1 MNKSVFPQKGLACLA
16 AALAVFVASGDNVL
30 HWTGEAGDGKWS
42 TPGNWQ
48 ENVSPRDVGTTE
60 TRVLVFPSG
69 SVSSND
75 WTSFGLKQ
83 IQFTGKGESVVTGGK
98 ISFDANTSEGMIRV
112 IDSTV
117 TMENE
122 IYNNWA
128 STIYCSQG
136 ELIFKGPVISRDP
149 ATTRKLTVAIDYGKF
164 NPDGK
169 VRFLGGVTGAT
180 GSNIDF
186 DLQLGRADDFGK
198 SYCHRLESALNV
210 RDFVVGSSYRTVTLQ
225 IDCGGQNWRNVRV
238 INGYLIAGA
247 ANVFCPTG
255 VIEPNSSY
263 GGNIS
268 YVDLNG
274 FDQTIDRI
282 GGTYR
287 NTGIKSATAATLTMN
302 ATGDGNLDG
311 PFDGSVSLV
320 WNPTDSSTFS
330 AGGENQTDGEIVVQ
344 GGVFDVTGTGSF
356 KNVKNVTVA
365 SGATFSITT
374 SAAGALAAVENVF
387 LDGALS
393 VVATDAALFPKAKVV
408 IGESGRISVPEGCV
422 LKVAAVKV
430 NGEYVAD
437 DDYAGATWIDGSG
450 TVRVDSTPISE
461 GELVWKNAMDGL
473 WTVPGNWFGNAVPDG
488 TKPQTIAV
496 GGADFTV
503 TVPEG
508 TDIGNVLRVGGHS
521 QSGVA
526 TLAPAGATALEA
538 GSRTTVGNHGRIA
551 VPEKATLSIA
561 ADTAATTSD
570 KVIDIVNGGV
580 FEVCGGQL
588 TASSLYGLFCVGDRG
603 VFKVS
608 SGRADIQAYKPSTS
622 SSGAINGLRVLEGGT
637 VEVSGH
643 GVLAPHSGQWGAF
656 PLVNIGGTV
665 KVKDEGMLLFDSKH
679 AAEGKEY
686 SEYVGGSG
694 RIELSGNGRIAFD
707 DGTAGTITFPC
718 VYGDGKCEISV
729 TDNAAFCLTNA
740 TVVVGKSFW
749 YAPANGSMHL
759 TLDSTAN
766 NHIGNVFILG
776 ADGRN
781 GLTAEM
787 EIKRGRVIIGGDGMK
802 LARRNEPS
810 PGNPIT
816 SPVASVSM
824 SGGVLSVSGVNA
836 DQGEAYYTAFELG
849 NSLPEDTGSTT
860 DASAVY
866 TATFTQSG
874 GIVSNL
880 HGRIAL
886 ATGKALGRYVQSG
899 GAFVSGSRAAA
910 FFGAYDGEGRW
921 EMTGGTATF
930 NETIYLGI
938 GSTLATL
945 LGNYAKCNLGSH
957 VVGTAAKGVLDI
969 EAGTFETSGD
979 IISGTDGNTGSITVG
994 PAGVLK
1000 AKNLQMLNAAADT
1013 LTVKVGPNGAGRI
1026 ELSDTLDL
1034 AEGIKLKIDGAG
1046 TYVGEPAKFDL
1057 LKCKDSTRP
1066 LTELTVEGE
1075 IPAKMRLS
1083 RTPSRIRL
1091 VTDPSGLMLILR

>member
-1 MNKSVFPQKGLACLA
+1 MNQSVFLHKGLACLA
-16 AALAVFVASGDNVL
+16 AALAVFVALGADTFF

-42 TPGNWQ
+42 TPGNWEEQ
-48 ENVSPRDVGTTE
+48 AAPSSFTDSEHRIV
-60 TRVLVFPSG
+60 VLPGG

-75 WTSFGLKQ
+75 YANGFSLKQ
-83 IQFTGKGESVVTGGK
+83 VQFTGAGRSVLTGSRITINASCPG
-98 ISFDANTSEGMIRV
+98 I
-112 IDSTV
+112 TV
-117 TMENE
+117 TDSDVVISNE
-122 IYNNWA
+122 VVNAWGTGV
-128 STIYCSQG
+128 SCTRG
-136 ELIFKGPVISRDP
+136 ELIFAGPVKS
-149 ATTRKLTVAIDYGKF
+149 TRGADFSVSDAGNGSSSYQSH
-164 NPDGK
+164 
-169 VRFLGGVTGAT
+169 VRFLGGLKFE
-180 GSNIDF
+180 GSQRNYS
-186 DLQLGRADDFGK
+186 LKYELGVADDFGK
-198 SYCHRLESALNV
+198 GDLQHLESALDVANCIFG
-210 RDFVVGSSYRTVTLQ
+210 RGSGWTFRLQ
-225 IDCGGQNWRNVRV
+225 IDAPGSAWTTAR
-238 INGYLIAGA
+238 IKNGTVYAGA
-247 ANVFCPTG
+247 QNVFASTG
-255 VIEPNSSY
+255 VIEPNNTSSQAWW
-263 GGNIS
+263 
-268 YVDLNG
+268 DLNG

-282 GGTYR
+282 GGTYQ
-287 NTGIKSATAATLTMN
+287 NTGFRSATSATLTMN
-302 ATGDGNLDG
+302 ATADGNFDG

-320 WNPTDSSTFS
+320 WNPSDAWTFY
-330 AGGENQTDGEIVVQ
+330 AGGESQTDGDITVCSGAFCVS
-344 GGVFDVTGTGSF
+344 DAGSF
-356 KNVKNVTVA
+356 KNVKNLLVA
-365 SGATFSITT
+365 DGAEFILTT
-374 SAAGALAAVENVF
+374 TTEQALAAVESVQ
-387 LDGALS
+387 LDGTMKFDSEDSLP
-393 VVATDAALFPKAKVV
+393 LPKAKVTLGANGKFK
-408 IGESGRISVPEGCV
+408 IGTGRTLRIP
-422 LKVAAVKV
+422 AVKV
-430 NGEYVAD
+430 GGEYVPD
-437 DDYAGATWIDGSG
+437 TDYAGVDWIDGEG
-450 TVRVDSTPISE
+450 TVRVDSSLITQ
-461 GELVWKNAMDGL
+461 GELVWKNAADGL
-473 WTVPGNWFGNAVPDG
+473 WNVPGNWFGNAAPDG

-503 TVPEG
+503 TVPDG

-551 VPEKATLSIA
+551 VPENATLSIA
-561 ADTAATTSD
+561 ADTSAATSD
-570 KVIDIVNGGV
+570 KVVDIVNGGV

-588 TASSLYGLFCVGDRG
+588 SVGNLYGLFCVGDRG
-603 VFKVS
+603 VFKIS
-608 SGRADIQAYKPSTS
+608 SGRADIQAHSPSPS

-637 VEVSGH
+637 VEVSGD

-707 DGTAGTITFPC
+707 DGTAGSITFPC
-718 VYGDGKCEISV
+718 VHGDGKCEISV

-759 TLDSTAN
+759 TLDSTAD

-787 EIKRGRVIIGGDGMK
+787 EIKRGRVIVGGDGMK

-810 PGNPIT
+810 AGNPIT
-816 SPVASVSM
+816 SPIASVSM
-824 SGGVLSVSGVNA
+824 TGGVLSVSGVNA

-969 EAGTFETSGD
+969 EAGVFETAGD

-1000 AKNLQMLNAAADT
+1000 AKNLRMLNAAADS

-1066 LTELTVEGE
+1066 LTELTIEGE

-1091 VTDPSGLMLILR
+1091 VTDPTGMMLILR